1 MAIRVEELDQQPLPF
16 GGAQVYAFPTHAVR
30 ARASRRAAVARRRMA
45 LGATVVIIAGM
56 MLFAGGS
63 GAVSSA
69 GSAGAPRAIT
79 VHPGQTLWGIADRY
93 APDGVDPRAYVDA
106 VLTLNHLSAPPVA
119 GERIRLP
126 R

>member
-1 MAIRVEELDQQPLPF
+1 
-16 GGAQVYAFPTHAVR
+16 
-30 ARASRRAAVARRRMA
+30 MA
-45 LGATVVIIAGM
+45 LGATVVVIAGM

-79 VHPGQTLWGIADRY
+79 IHPGQTLWSVAGRY

-106 VLTLNHLSAPPVA
+106 VLALNHLSAPPAA
-119 GERIRLP
+119 GQRIRLP